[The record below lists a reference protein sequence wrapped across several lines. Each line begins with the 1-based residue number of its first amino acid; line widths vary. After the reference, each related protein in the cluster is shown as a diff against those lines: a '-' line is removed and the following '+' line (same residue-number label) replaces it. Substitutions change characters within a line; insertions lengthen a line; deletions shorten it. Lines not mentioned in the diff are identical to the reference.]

1 MRVNLIKDPKK
12 FIRTKEQQMDEAV
25 AQLDFET
32 AAILRDEIRAMKTRL
47 ENDAKRAEKNEK
59 DDEGD

>member
-1 MRVNLIKDPKK
+1 MND
-12 FIRTKEQQMDEAV
+12 AV

-47 ENDAKRAEKNEK
+47 ENDAKRAEKKRK
-59 DDEGD
+59 DDVKGIRAKRQELR